1 MINCYA
7 FDSFGGLLIETS
19 FPFLFLSHIIVPSY
33 SFALAF
39 AAAVVRCDGG
49 NGDGGGGEI
58 VKSCSRLQIAVYYHQ
73 ERTINN
79 LFTIHQANFELSG
92 EGKKGGSLKM

>member
-79 LFTIHQANFELSG
+79 LFTIHQANFGLSG
-92 EGKKGGSLKM
+92 KEKNGGA